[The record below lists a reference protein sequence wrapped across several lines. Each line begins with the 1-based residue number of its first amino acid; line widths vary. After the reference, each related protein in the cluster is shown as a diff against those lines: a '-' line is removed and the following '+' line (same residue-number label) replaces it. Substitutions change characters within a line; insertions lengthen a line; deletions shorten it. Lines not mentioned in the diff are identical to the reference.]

1 MSENVLLSDL
11 VLDELAELTELAEP
25 ELELELEL
33 RDLRDLRE
41 DLAMLAPRERDLRIL
56 WPLYLA
62 QKVAGTPLFLSHV
75 FAINASTQGRTQ
87 LVVNEFYRTIL
98 VRPFTKAIF

>member
-1 MSENVLLSDL
+1 MSENELLSDL
-11 VLDELAELTELAEP
+11 ALDELAELTELVEP

-56 WPLYLA
+56 
-62 QKVAGTPLFLSHV
+62 
-75 FAINASTQGRTQ
+75 
-87 LVVNEFYRTIL
+87 
-98 VRPFTKAIF
+98 

>member
-1 MSENVLLSDL
+1 MCFNGSPPSSSLAFLMSENVLLSDL

-56 WPLYLA
+56 
-62 QKVAGTPLFLSHV
+62 
-75 FAINASTQGRTQ
+75 
-87 LVVNEFYRTIL
+87 
-98 VRPFTKAIF
+98 